1 MQLVWSDTIKNK
13 PWITELIKNYF
24 STMSDLN
31 TGKASTQFQ
40 EKAKELGNS
49 KILDIDQKIL

>member
-1 MQLVWSDTIKNK
+1 
-13 PWITELIKNYF
+13 
-24 STMSDLN
+24 MSDLN

-49 KILDIDQKIL
+49 KILDIDQKNL

>member
-1 MQLVWSDTIKNK
+1 
-13 PWITELIKNYF
+13 
-24 STMSDLN
+24 MSDLN

-49 KILDIDQKIL
+49 NILDINQKKIFKAMTDFFCNIYP